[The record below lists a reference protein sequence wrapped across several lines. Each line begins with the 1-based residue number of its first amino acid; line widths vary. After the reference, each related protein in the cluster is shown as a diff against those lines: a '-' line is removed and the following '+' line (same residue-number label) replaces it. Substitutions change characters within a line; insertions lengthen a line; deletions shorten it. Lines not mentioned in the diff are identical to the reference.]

1 MADLKI
7 SQLNALAGSNLATA
21 DLVAVVDSSA
31 SETKKLTITDLITNG
46 VSIIADDAIPE
57 QKYYL
62 KLVVLERQI
71 LQMQR

>member
-46 VSIIADDAIPE
+46 VSIIADDAIPGA
-57 QKYYL
+57 K
-62 KLVVLERQI
+62 KLF
-71 LQMQR
+71 